1 MAELLAG
8 CLDYSSVVSMVALSV
23 VSMDRMMGVLKVWP
37 MVVEKV
43 DC

>member
-8 CLDYSSVVSMVALSV
+8 CLDYSLAVSMVALSV
-23 VSMDRMMGVLKVWP
+23 VSMERMMGVLKVLR